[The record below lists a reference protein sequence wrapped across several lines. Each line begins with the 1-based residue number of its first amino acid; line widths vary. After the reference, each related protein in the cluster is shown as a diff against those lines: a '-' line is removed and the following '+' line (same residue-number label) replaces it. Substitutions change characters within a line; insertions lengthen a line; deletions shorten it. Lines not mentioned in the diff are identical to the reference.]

1 MSSEEKV
8 VNQQAA
14 LKGAQQPLEELAN
27 YSGPAEQFK
36 SRVLY
41 SIALSLLA
49 IASCMIEGRR

>member
-1 MSSEEKV
+1 MIDKEKV

-14 LKGAQQPLEELAN
+14 LKGAMQPLTELAQ

-36 SRVLY
+36 CKVLY

-49 IASCMIEGRR
+49 IASCMIEGRQ